1 MILKELKNYI
11 FEEFSKKL
19 ETQIDIDNIIKLID
33 CIEGKQ
39 KEKKEKENDEEEDK
53 NLKKGNDIR
62 EIILNEFLK
71 KLIDLIIIFSP

>member
-1 MILKELKNYI
+1 LILKELKNYI